1 MLEKDHE
8 KYLFTLSNFAM
19 TAGKKDHVK
28 MTYFLT
34 SF

>member
-1 MLEKDHE
+1 MLEKDHK

-19 TAGKKDHVK
+19 TAGKTDHVK